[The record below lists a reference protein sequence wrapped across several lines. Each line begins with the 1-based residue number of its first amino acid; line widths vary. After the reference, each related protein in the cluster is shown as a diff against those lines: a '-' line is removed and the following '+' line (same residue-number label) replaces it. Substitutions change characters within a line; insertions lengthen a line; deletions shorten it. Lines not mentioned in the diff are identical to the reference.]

1 MNEEQKFWDIIDV
14 EFGDNPFGDFNNPKY
29 HVIKPLPNIVIMI
42 EQPDEEEEFG
52 QEPGSYKIQSAPC
65 SLARPGGG
73 GS

>member
-14 EFGDNPFGDFNNPKY
+14 EFGDAPFGDSNNPKY

-52 QEPGSYKIQSAPC
+52 QEPF
-65 SLARPGGG
+65 
-73 GS
+73 